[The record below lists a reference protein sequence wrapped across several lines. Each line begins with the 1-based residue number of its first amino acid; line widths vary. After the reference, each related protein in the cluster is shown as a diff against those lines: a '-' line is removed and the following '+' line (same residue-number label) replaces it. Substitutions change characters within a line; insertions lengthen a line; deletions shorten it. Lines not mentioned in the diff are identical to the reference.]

1 MSPGLRVSITRASC
15 CPINCNFLSGIL
27 LKLGSVNFKK
37 SIGSFLGGE
46 ELHNI
51 KLVNQL
57 VFLLFNWLKF
67 LITNTFFFFL
77 PENYSDK
84 SFPRVDPSF
93 SYVYTDEFFY
103 NDLKFL
109 WRYAEKQNWWIYV
122 HLGIAKLPSK
132 GDVFSEIPHKQSRRI
147 PTLT

>member
-67 LITNTFFFFL
+67 LITNTFFFFCQKIIQISHSL
-77 PENYSDK
+77 GLIPVFPMFTQMN
-84 SFPRVDPSF
+84 SF
-93 SYVYTDEFFY
+93 TM
-103 NDLKFL
+103 
-109 WRYAEKQNWWIYV
+109 
-122 HLGIAKLPSK
+122 
-132 GDVFSEIPHKQSRRI
+132 
-147 PTLT
+147 T